1 MSDNN
6 HFDSNLTEYTVSQ
19 ISSALKRTVENAFER
34 VRIHGEISGLKRA
47 ASGHV
52 YLTLKD
58 DKAVLDGVIWRGTAS
73 SLSFVPE
80 DGLDIVAEGRIT
92 TYAARS
98 RYQLVIDRL
107 EPAGVGALLALLEER
122 RKKLSNEGLF
132 DKERKVTLPYLPSR
146 IGIIT
151 SPTGAVVRDIL
162 RRLRDRF
169 PRNVVIWP
177 VLVQGKGAGEQV
189 AAAIAG
195 FNKLEV
201 RGQVL
206 RPDLLIVA
214 RGGGSVEDLWA
225 FNEEVVV
232 RAVAQSK
239 IPIISAVG
247 HETDNTLI
255 DLVADRRAPTP
266 TAAAEM
272 AVPVRA
278 DLIINIAELDRQM
291 IFAISRNIIELRRT
305 IEGLARGLPR
315 PERLIGDA
323 IQRLD
328 ERDETIQRVFSAY
341 FDRRKASLEA
351 NALKL
356 PHPRE
361 RLVGAEKNLIFAAKR
376 LVNSTD
382 TIIKECVQN
391 WRRCTEYNR
400 CERAIERIFEDAS
413 GKVNTIAMLLESYS
427 YQRVIERG
435 FTVIRDEHDKLV
447 ARSSQ
452 IADGANATV
461 EFADEIRDIRVSKP
475 VRKKKQSRDR
485 LAKNKNT
492 QGGEQEE
499 LL

>member
-1 MSDNN
+1 MSDNS

-34 VRIHGEISGLKRA
+34 VRIQGEISGLKRA
-47 ASGHV
+47 ASGHI

-73 SLSFVPE
+73 TLSFAPE

-122 RKKLSNEGLF
+122 RKKLGNEGLF
-132 DKERKVTLPYLPSR
+132 DKERKLPLPYLPSR

-177 VLVQGKGAGEQV
+177 VLVQGKGAGEQI

-195 FNKLEV
+195 FNKLEAQ
-201 RGQVL
+201 GQVV

-225 FNEEVVV
+225 FNEEIVV

-255 DLVADRRAPTP
+255 DLVSDRRAPTP

-278 DLIINIAELDRQM
+278 DLVIHTAELDRQM
-291 IFAISRNIIELRRT
+291 IFAISRNILEFRRT

-315 PERLIGDA
+315 PETLIGDA

-328 ERDETIQRVFSAY
+328 EKAETIQRVFSAY
-341 FDRRKASLEA
+341 FDRSKARLEE

-361 RLVGAEKNLIFAAKR
+361 RLVGAKKYLIFAATQ
-376 LVNSTD
+376 LVSSTN
-382 TIIKECVQN
+382 TIVKESVQN

-400 CERAIERIFEDAS
+400 CERAIERIFEGAS
-413 GKVNTIAMLLESYS
+413 GKVNTIAKLLESYS

-435 FTVIRDEHDKLV
+435 FTVVRDEQDKLIT
-447 ARSSQ
+447 RSSQ
-452 IADGANATV
+452 IADGSNATI
-461 EFADEIRDIRVSKP
+461 EFADETRGIHIRKPIRKE
-475 VRKKKQSRDR
+475 KKSRDR
-485 LAKNKNT
+485 LAQNKKNY
-492 QGGEQEE
+492 GGRQEE